1 MRHLV
6 LIIGLWLGT
15 LGAPVAAQ
23 RVLTLEQTIE
33 LATDSALEAFKNENL
48 YLSGYW
54 EYRSYRANRLPSV
67 TLDLT
72 PANYNRGFVSR
83 YDSETDMDFYGL
95 QRSYS
100 ASGAL
105 TIQQNLDILGGT
117 FFVQSGLQYLRY
129 MGDYAS
135 NQFSAVPVSIGYQQD
150 LLGYNPFKWEKKI
163 EPLKYEKV
171 KKEFLYNTEQIA
183 EQATSYFFALAM
195 AQADYDLAV
204 KNKLAADTLYAIG
217 QRKFEITSIT
227 NDELYTLEL
236 EKVNAYNTLRSAEL
250 ELKRAMFSLVTY
262 LNLDPDTE
270 LRLRLPTRTHAY
282 QLTAEEALLMARENN
297 PTYLQTRQD
306 ILEAERDLDKTRRE
320 SMFQASFSASV
331 GFNQAASNF
340 RDAYRDPLRQDMVAL
355 SISIPILDWGVRKG
369 KYRMAKN
376 NLSVIEISSR
386 QSEVAVEQ
394 SVVMAVNDFNLQ
406 QELILSAE
414 YALELAESAYAK
426 TMTRF
431 IEGNTDMNTLTL
443 ASNRKDEANKN
454 YISAL
459 ENYWLSYYQI
469 RRLTLYDFVK
479 GLSISHEFDQELEAF

>member
-1 MRHLV
+1 MRHIV
-6 LIIGLWLGT
+6 FIVALWLGT

-23 RVLTLEQTIE
+23 RVLTLEQTID

-270 LRLRLPTRTHAY
+270 LRLTLPTRTHAY

-355 SISIPILDWGVRKG
+355 SISIPLLDWGVRKG

>member
-270 LRLRLPTRTHAY
+270 LRLTLPTRTHAY

>member
-1 MRHLV
+1 MRHIV
-6 LIIGLWLGT
+6 FIVALWLGT

-23 RVLTLEQTIE
+23 RVLTLEQTID

-171 KKEFLYNTEQIA
+171 KKEFLYNTERIA

>member
-23 RVLTLEQTIE
+23 RVLTLEQTID

-270 LRLRLPTRTHAY
+270 LRLTLPTRTHAY

>member
-1 MRHLV
+1 MRHIV
-6 LIIGLWLGT
+6 FIVALWLGT

-23 RVLTLEQTIE
+23 RVLTLEQTID

-270 LRLRLPTRTHAY
+270 LRLTLPTRTHAY

-355 SISIPILDWGVRKG
+355 SISIPLLDWGVRKG

-406 QELILSAE
+406 QELSLCAE

>member
-1 MRHLV
+1 MRHIV
-6 LIIGLWLGT
+6 FIVALWLGT

-23 RVLTLEQTIE
+23 RVLTLEQTID

-100 ASGAL
+100 ASGVL

-135 NQFSAVPVSIGYQQD
+135 NQFSAVPVSVGYQQD

-217 QRKFEITSIT
+217 RRKFEITSIT

>member
-1 MRHLV
+1 MRHIV
-6 LIIGLWLGT
+6 FIVALWLGT

-23 RVLTLEQTIE
+23 RVLTLEQTID

-171 KKEFLYNTEQIA
+171 KKKFLYNTEQIA

-270 LRLRLPTRTHAY
+270 LRLTLPTRTHAY
-282 QLTAEEALLMARENN
+282 QLTAEEALLMVRENN

-331 GFNQAASNF
+331 GFNQAASSF
-340 RDAYRDPLRQDMVAL
+340 RGAYRDPLRQDMVAL
-355 SISIPILDWGVRKG
+355 SISIPLLDWGVRKG

>member
-1 MRHLV
+1 MRHIV
-6 LIIGLWLGT
+6 FIVALWLGT

-23 RVLTLEQTIE
+23 RVLTLEQTID

-306 ILEAERDLDKTRRE
+306 ILEAERDLDKTRCE

-340 RDAYRDPLRQDMVAL
+340 RDAYRDPLRQDMVVL

>member
-1 MRHLV
+1 MRHIV
-6 LIIGLWLGT
+6 FIVALWLGT

-23 RVLTLEQTIE
+23 RVLTLEQTID

-100 ASGAL
+100 ASGSL

-270 LRLRLPTRTHAY
+270 LRLTLPTRTHAY

>member
-1 MRHLV
+1 MRHIV
-6 LIIGLWLGT
+6 FIVALWLGT

-23 RVLTLEQTIE
+23 RVLTLEQTID

-217 QRKFEITSIT
+217 RRKFEITSIT

-270 LRLRLPTRTHAY
+270 LRLTLPTRTHAY

-355 SISIPILDWGVRKG
+355 SISIPLLDWGVRKG

>member
-1 MRHLV
+1 MRHIV
-6 LIIGLWLGT
+6 FIVALWLGT

-217 QRKFEITSIT
+217 RRKFEITSIT

-270 LRLRLPTRTHAY
+270 LRLTLPTRTHAY

-331 GFNQAASNF
+331 VFNQAASNF

>member
-1 MRHLV
+1 MRHIV
-6 LIIGLWLGT
+6 FIVALWLGT

-23 RVLTLEQTIE
+23 RVLTLEQTID

-135 NQFSAVPVSIGYQQD
+135 NQFSAVPVSVGYQQD

-270 LRLRLPTRTHAY
+270 LRLTLPTRTHAY